1 MQKQMDMLI
10 AGEEFQSL
18 QILKWMNE
26 GIEVFL
32 RGSWYQGSLLALQSM
47 DLSLPSIWIRIR

>member
-1 MQKQMDMLI
+1 MDMLI